1 MIGNNTKGGLQA
13 AYIENRATSNKV
25 YCMFNP
31 FEYTITKS
39 NSYKPN
45 PSKGK
50 NAPKAEFTEGGKQV
64 LKLTL
69 HFDTQQEGTDVRDL
83 TDPLWDM
90 MMVVEKTENPRSGKS
105 SPPEVAFSW
114 GKLYFKAFITSLSQK
129 FTLFKGDGTPI
140 RCTLDITLEQFTDVN
155 DYRDQVEGIE
165 NITQSPQTVTV
176 MGGDRPD
183 NIAAKGKGVASAMRE
198 IAEANNI
205 DDLLHMRAGITIHI

>member
-1 MIGNNTKGGLQA
+1 MMGNNTKSGLQA
-13 AYIENRATSNKV
+13 AYIENRATSKKV
-25 YCMFNP
+25 HCMFNP

-39 NSYKPN
+39 NSFKLN

-83 TDPLWDM
+83 TDPLWEM
-90 MMVVEKTENPRSGKS
+90 MMVVDKKENPRSGKS

-114 GKLYFKAFITSLSQK
+114 GKLYFKAFITNLSQK

-140 RCTLDITLEQFTDVN
+140 RCSLDITLEQFIDVN
-155 DYRDQVEGIE
+155 DYRSQSEGVG
-165 NITQSPQTVTV
+165 NLAQLPQTVTV
-176 MGGDRPD
+176 TGGDRLD
-183 NIAAKGKGVASAMRE
+183 NVAATGKGTASAMRH
-198 IAEANNI
+198 IAETNGI
-205 DDLLHMRAGITIHI
+205 DDVLRMRSGITIRI